1 MQGRKTPA
9 KRRSSPAPKRK
20 SSSPRRRSRS
30 PAPLERSDSK
40 TSFQWREELESLV
53 TVFASR
59 REVHEVLKNVACI
72 MMALAAIPILTH
84 FAGGDVHNCQDP
96 GLLRGAFVLVLSIRL
111 CALSTLLLAIRFY
124 ASCSQKWAL
133 GFLIAASLAP
143 DILNQHVAVV
153 LLVAGFTLRLALS
166 SAIQLCASQ
175 SHKDWVPVLFIYAA
189 SIAPEFLSPHVA
201 VLLLVSG
208 LALYLAVI
216 FFQPEVL
223 VRVPAG
229 TKHYGHTNRMMAG
242 CNLHFPGV
250 LVAHEVQSNRPTHQR
265 VVRERQKNLEGVI
278 DFFHISCLVSICT
291 VMLQLSLLPST
302 HLLTLAFAAHTL
314 HNTAVCCEHERAQKR
329 FRSMNRPGSKPT
341 CLVMLTLMGTPVSR
355 KTGAS

>member
-1 MQGRKTPA
+1 MWCRNLPSPYRAMHACGRKSPA

-30 PAPLERSDSK
+30 PAPLEQSDSSSK

-72 MMALAAIPILTH
+72 MMALAAIPILSRFLTH
-84 FAGGDVHNCQDP
+84 FAGGNVHNCQDP
-96 GLLRGAFVLVLSIRL
+96 DLLRGAFVLVLSIRL

-133 GFLIAASLAP
+133 GFFIAASLAP

-175 SHKDWVPVLFIYAA
+175 SHKDWAPVLFIYAA
-189 SIAPEFLSPHVA
+189 SIDPEFLSPHVA
-201 VLLLVSG
+201 VLFLVSR

-229 TKHYGHTNRMMAG
+229 TKHYGHNSRLTAG

-250 LVAHEVQSNRPTHQR
+250 LVASTGMRSR
-265 VVRERQKNLEGVI
+265 VTGQHINGLYASAERILKG
-278 DFFHISCLVSICT
+278 
-291 VMLQLSLLPST
+291 
-302 HLLTLAFAAHTL
+302 
-314 HNTAVCCEHERAQKR
+314 
-329 FRSMNRPGSKPT
+329 
-341 CLVMLTLMGTPVSR
+341 
-355 KTGAS
+355 

>member
-1 MQGRKTPA
+1 M
-9 KRRSSPAPKRK
+9 
-20 SSSPRRRSRS
+20 
-30 PAPLERSDSK
+30 
-40 TSFQWREELESLV
+40 

-72 MMALAAIPILTH
+72 MMALAAIPILMH
-84 FAGGDVHNCQDP
+84 FAGGDVHNRQDP
-96 GLLRGAFVLVLSIRL
+96 DLLRGAFVLVLSIRL

-133 GFLIAASLAP
+133 GFFIAASLAP

-223 VRVPAG
+223 VRVPAE

-242 CNLHFPGV
+242 YNLHFPGV
-250 LVAHEVQSNRPTHQR
+250 LAARTGMRSR
-265 VVRERQKNLEGVI
+265 VTGQHINGLYASAERILKG
-278 DFFHISCLVSICT
+278 
-291 VMLQLSLLPST
+291 
-302 HLLTLAFAAHTL
+302 
-314 HNTAVCCEHERAQKR
+314 
-329 FRSMNRPGSKPT
+329 
-341 CLVMLTLMGTPVSR
+341 
-355 KTGAS
+355 